1 MSVKHY
7 TSPEPTT
14 APGYFVPA
22 GEVFAFASVI
32 ETTDE
37 DGKAVKSKRT
47 PSDKWT
53 EVKPADAA
61 AMSASQERVPDDAN
75 LEAASKGALQAVAIM
90 KHVDIRELKS
100 KEDLITAIKA
110 SYEPKL

>member
-7 TSPEPTT
+7 TSPSPTT
-14 APGYFVPA
+14 APGYYVPA
-22 GEVFAFASVI
+22 GEVFAFSTEM
-32 ETTDE
+32 ETEDE
-37 DGKAVKSKRT
+37 DGKKTKIKRT
-47 PSDKWT
+47 PSDSWT

-61 AMSASQERVPDDAN
+61 AMSAQQDRVPDDAN
-75 LEAASKGALQAVAIM
+75 LEAAEKAALQAVAIL

-100 KEDLITAIKA
+100 KDDLITAIKA